1 MRIVRSR
8 LGWLLVAIYVVVFI
22 VAYFDA
28 MSKRGVFL
36 YDIWLDIL
44 TLPYIAIV
52 GRLLLQSPTFEV
64 HAHEPLGLVPA
75 VIFCSA
81 ILLLIGAAIEGGI
94 RRAVRRGRSVSGK
107 PDAPGPP

>member
-1 MRIVRSR
+1 VRSR
-8 LGWLLVAIYVVVFI
+8 LGWLLVALYLVVFV

-28 MSKRGVFL
+28 MSKRGIFL

-75 VIFCSA
+75 VLFCGA
-81 ILLLIGAAIEGGI
+81 ILLLLGGAIEGG
-94 RRAVRRGRSVSGK
+94 VRRVLNRKGSGIDR
-107 PDAPGPP
+107 PDAP

>member
-1 MRIVRSR
+1 M
-8 LGWLLVAIYVVVFI
+8 LVALYLVVFV

-28 MSKRGVFL
+28 MSKRGIFL

-75 VIFCSA
+75 VLFCGA
-81 ILLLIGAAIEGGI
+81 ILLLLGGAIEGG
-94 RRAVRRGRSVSGK
+94 VRRVLNRKGSGIDR
-107 PDAPGPP
+107 PDAP

>member
-1 MRIVRSR
+1 MA
-8 LGWLLVAIYVVVFI
+8 LYLVVFV

-28 MSKRGVFL
+28 MSKRGIFL

-75 VIFCSA
+75 VLFCGA
-81 ILLLIGAAIEGGI
+81 ILLLLGGAIEGG
-94 RRAVRRGRSVSGK
+94 VRRVLNRKGSGIDR
-107 PDAPGPP
+107 PDAP